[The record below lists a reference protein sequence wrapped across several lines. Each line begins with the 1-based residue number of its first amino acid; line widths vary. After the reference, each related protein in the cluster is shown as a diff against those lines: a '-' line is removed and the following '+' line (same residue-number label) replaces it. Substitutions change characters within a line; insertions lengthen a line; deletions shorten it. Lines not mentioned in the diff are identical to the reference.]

1 MKRFLLFLN
10 IISIIVGGSSLA
22 YLLAYIDVSKVSYI
36 YIGWFIVSFAFIVW
50 GLFAIILYF
59 LRRIFAKQEQY
70 NLLLIRSER
79 QALLLA
85 LLSIIH
91 LSLQGF
97 MIWNFFSA
105 IFITL
110 IIVILESY
118 FLNQEN
124 ESIKV
129 N

>member
-1 MKRFLLFLN
+1 MKRLLLFLN
-10 IISIIVGGSSLA
+10 IISIVVGGSSLA
-22 YLLAYIDVSKVSYI
+22 YLLAYVDVTKVSYI
-36 YIGWFIVSFAFIVW
+36 YIGWFIVSFALIVW
-50 GLFAIILYF
+50 GLFAIILYL
-59 LRRIFAKQEQY
+59 LRRMFAKKEQY
-70 NLLLIRSER
+70 DLLLIRSER
-79 QALLLA
+79 QAF
-85 LLSIIH
+85 LLSLLSVIH

-124 ESIKV
+124 DSIKV